1 MKTTVEISLY
11 KLQEEDSSGN
21 YKLIVKE
28 FLKSIQNKNLEIE
41 TNGLSSLIY
50 GDYSDIIELL
60 NNEVRDF
67 LDKYRSVKEQMFRSA
82 RGDEKNL
89 MLYDAENPTAKFYY

>member
-11 KLQEEDSSGN
+11 KLQEEDSNDN

-41 TNGLSSLIY
+41 TKGLSSLIY

-67 LDKYRSVKEQMFRSA
+67 LDKYRSVFVLKISK
-82 RGDEKNL
+82 GTLKYKD
-89 MLYDAENPTAKFYY
+89 

>member
-11 KLQEEDSSGN
+11 KLQEEDSNGN

-60 NNEVRDF
+60 NNEVRYF
-67 LDKYRSVKEQMFRSA
+67 LDKYRSVFVLKISK
-82 RGDEKNL
+82 GTLKYKD
-89 MLYDAENPTAKFYY
+89 

>member
-21 YKLIVKE
+21 YKQIVKE

-67 LDKYRSVKEQMFRSA
+67 LYKYRSVFVLKISK
-82 RGDEKNL
+82 GTLKYKD
-89 MLYDAENPTAKFYY
+89 

>member
-11 KLQEEDSSGN
+11 KLQEEESNDN

-67 LDKYRSVKEQMFRSA
+67 LDKYRSVFVLKISK
-82 RGDEKNL
+82 GTLKYKN
-89 MLYDAENPTAKFYY
+89 

>member
-11 KLQEEDSSGN
+11 KLQEEDSNDN

-67 LDKYRSVKEQMFRSA
+67 LDKYRSVFVLKISKKDLIFSI
-82 RGDEKNL
+82 DNFL
-89 MLYDAENPTAKFYY
+89 T

>member
-11 KLQEEDSSGN
+11 KLQEEDSNDN

-67 LDKYRSVKEQMFRSA
+67 LDKYRSVFALKISK
-82 RGDEKNL
+82 GTLKYKD
-89 MLYDAENPTAKFYY
+89 

>member
-11 KLQEEDSSGN
+11 KLQEEDSNAN

-67 LDKYRSVKEQMFRSA
+67 LDKYRSVFVLKISK
-82 RGDEKNL
+82 GTLKYKD
-89 MLYDAENPTAKFYY
+89 

>member
-1 MKTTVEISLY
+1 MRTTVEISLY
-11 KLQEEDSSGN
+11 KLQEEDSNRN

-67 LDKYRSVKEQMFRSA
+67 LDKYRSVFVLKISK
-82 RGDEKNL
+82 GTLKYKD
-89 MLYDAENPTAKFYY
+89 

>member
-11 KLQEEDSSGN
+11 KLQEEDSKGS

-67 LDKYRSVKEQMFRSA
+67 LDKYRTVFVLKISK
-82 RGDEKNL
+82 GTLKYKD
-89 MLYDAENPTAKFYY
+89 

>member
-11 KLQEEDSSGN
+11 KLQEEDSNDN

-67 LDKYRSVKEQMFRSA
+67 LDKYRSVFVIKISK
-82 RGDEKNL
+82 GTLKYKD
-89 MLYDAENPTAKFYY
+89 

>member
-11 KLQEEDSSGN
+11 KLQEEDSN
-21 YKLIVKE
+21 DDYKLIVKE
-28 FLKSIQNKNLEIE
+28 FLSSIENKNIEIE

-60 NNEVRDF
+60 NYEVRDF
-67 LDKYRSVKEQMFRSA
+67 LDKYKSVFVLKISK
-82 RGDEKNL
+82 GTLKYKD
-89 MLYDAENPTAKFYY
+89 

>member
-11 KLQEEDSSGN
+11 KLQEEDSNGN

-50 GDYSDIIELL
+50 GDYSDIIKLL

-67 LDKYRSVKEQMFRSA
+67 LDKYRSVFVLKISK
-82 RGDEKNL
+82 GTLKYKD
-89 MLYDAENPTAKFYY
+89 

>member
-11 KLQEEDSSGN
+11 KLQEEDSSSN

-67 LDKYRSVKEQMFRSA
+67 LDKYRSVFVLKISK
-82 RGDEKNL
+82 GTLKYKD
-89 MLYDAENPTAKFYY
+89 

>member
-11 KLQEEDSSGN
+11 KLQEEDSNDN

-67 LDKYRSVKEQMFRSA
+67 LDKYRSVFVLKISK
-82 RGDEKNL
+82 GTLK
-89 MLYDAENPTAKFYY
+89 YKV

>member
-21 YKLIVKE
+21 YKQIVKE

-67 LDKYRSVKEQMFRSA
+67 LDKYRSVFVLKISK
-82 RGDEKNL
+82 GTLKYKD
-89 MLYDAENPTAKFYY
+89 

>member
-11 KLQEEDSSGN
+11 KLQEEESNDN

-67 LDKYRSVKEQMFRSA
+67 LDKYRSVFVLKISK
-82 RGDEKNL
+82 GTLKYKD
-89 MLYDAENPTAKFYY
+89 

>member
-11 KLQEEDSSGN
+11 KLQEEDSNDN

-67 LDKYRSVKEQMFRSA
+67 LDKYRSVFVLKISK
-82 RGDEKNL
+82 GTLKYKD
-89 MLYDAENPTAKFYY
+89 

>member
-11 KLQEEDSSGN
+11 KLQEEDSSVN

-67 LDKYRSVKEQMFRSA
+67 LDKYRSVFVLKISK
-82 RGDEKNL
+82 GTLKYKD
-89 MLYDAENPTAKFYY
+89 

>member
-11 KLQEEDSSGN
+11 KLQEEDSNGN

-28 FLKSIQNKNLEIE
+28 FLKSIQNKNLEIQ

-67 LDKYRSVKEQMFRSA
+67 LDKYRSVFILKISK
-82 RGDEKNL
+82 GTLKYKD
-89 MLYDAENPTAKFYY
+89 

>member
-11 KLQEEDSSGN
+11 KLQEEDSNDN

-67 LDKYRSVKEQMFRSA
+67 LDKYRSVFVLKISKGTLKYR
-82 RGDEKNL
+82 D
-89 MLYDAENPTAKFYY
+89 

>member
-11 KLQEEDSSGN
+11 KLQEEDSNDN

-28 FLKSIQNKNLEIE
+28 FLKSIQNKNLEVE

-67 LDKYRSVKEQMFRSA
+67 LDQYRSVFVLKISK
-82 RGDEKNL
+82 GTLKYKD
-89 MLYDAENPTAKFYY
+89 

>member
-11 KLQEEDSSGN
+11 KLQEEDSNDN

-67 LDKYRSVKEQMFRSA
+67 LDKYRSVFVLKISK
-82 RGDEKNL
+82 GTLKYTD
-89 MLYDAENPTAKFYY
+89 

>member
-11 KLQEEDSSGN
+11 KLQEEDSNGN

-67 LDKYRSVKEQMFRSA
+67 LDKYRSVFVLKISK
-82 RGDEKNL
+82 GILKYKD
-89 MLYDAENPTAKFYY
+89 

>member
-21 YKLIVKE
+21 YKLIVEE

-67 LDKYRSVKEQMFRSA
+67 LDKYRSVFVLKISK
-82 RGDEKNL
+82 GTLKYKD
-89 MLYDAENPTAKFYY
+89 

>member
-11 KLQEEDSSGN
+11 KLQEEDSKGN

-67 LDKYRSVKEQMFRSA
+67 LDQYRSVFVLKISK
-82 RGDEKNL
+82 GTLKYKD
-89 MLYDAENPTAKFYY
+89 

>member
-1 MKTTVEISLY
+1 MRTTVEISLY

-50 GDYSDIIELL
+50 GDYSYIIELL

-67 LDKYRSVKEQMFRSA
+67 LDKYRSVFVLKISK
-82 RGDEKNL
+82 GTLKYKD
-89 MLYDAENPTAKFYY
+89 

>member
-11 KLQEEDSSGN
+11 KLQEEDSSGY
-21 YKLIVKE
+21 YKLIVKK

-67 LDKYRSVKEQMFRSA
+67 LDKYRSVFVLKISK
-82 RGDEKNL
+82 GTLK
-89 MLYDAENPTAKFYY
+89 Y

>member
-11 KLQEEDSSGN
+11 KLQEEDSNNN

-67 LDKYRSVKEQMFRSA
+67 LDKYRSVFVLKISK
-82 RGDEKNL
+82 GTLKYKD
-89 MLYDAENPTAKFYY
+89 

>member
-11 KLQEEDSSGN
+11 KLQEEDSNDN

-28 FLKSIQNKNLEIE
+28 FLKSIQNKNLKIE

-67 LDKYRSVKEQMFRSA
+67 LDKYRSVFVLKISK
-82 RGDEKNL
+82 GTLKYKD
-89 MLYDAENPTAKFYY
+89 

>member
-11 KLQEEDSSGN
+11 KLQEEDSNDN

-28 FLKSIQNKNLEIE
+28 FLKSIQNKNLEVE

-67 LDKYRSVKEQMFRSA
+67 LDKYRSVFVLKISK
-82 RGDEKNL
+82 GTLKYKD
-89 MLYDAENPTAKFYY
+89 

>member
-11 KLQEEDSSGN
+11 KLQEEDSNDN
-21 YKLIVKE
+21 YRLIVKE

-67 LDKYRSVKEQMFRSA
+67 LDKHRSVFVLKISK
-82 RGDEKNL
+82 GTLKYKD
-89 MLYDAENPTAKFYY
+89 

>member
-11 KLQEEDSSGN
+11 KLQEKNSNDN

-67 LDKYRSVKEQMFRSA
+67 LDKYRSVFVLKISKGTLKYR
-82 RGDEKNL
+82 D
-89 MLYDAENPTAKFYY
+89 